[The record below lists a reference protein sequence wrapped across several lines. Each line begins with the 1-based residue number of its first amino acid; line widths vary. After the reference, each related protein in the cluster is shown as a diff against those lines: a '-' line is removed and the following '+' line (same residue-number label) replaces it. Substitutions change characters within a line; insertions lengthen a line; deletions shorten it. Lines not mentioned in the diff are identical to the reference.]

1 MFGSELLEFDMKI
14 NASGGWP
21 SLVLGAA
28 DLEKGIDGTCYLIG
42 FKNDILELQRFNN
55 GVRTAIFADA
65 SLNPAGGPGYPNK
78 GTVFEYGK
86 KYHITVGRIMEK
98 DGVRVILNI
107 DGKNIFDYLD
117 SADGYIDCDGYFG
130 VYANSGNIEFT
141 PVTGRK

>member
-1 MFGSELLEFDMKI
+1 MLQEAGRRWYS
-14 NASGGWP
+14 
-21 SLVLGAA
+21 GAA

-42 FKNDILELQRFNN
+42 FKKDILELQRFNN

-107 DGKNIFDYLD
+107 DGKIFLIILTVLTD
-117 SADGYIDCDGYFG
+117 I
-130 VYANSGNIEFT
+130 
-141 PVTGRK
+141 